1 MRKDDFLNVVKK
13 KKAHNIKFTI
23 LTIFKCTVIL
33 VLSIRTLL
41 YNRSL
46 EHFHLA
52 ELKLFTY

>member
-1 MRKDDFLNVVKK
+1 MWLKK
-13 KKAHNIKFTI
+13 KEAHNIKFTI
-23 LTIFKCTVIL
+23 LTIFKCTVFL
-33 VLSIRTLL
+33 VLSIQTLL